1 MFSLKEILL
10 ETFRFIYQFVLLLLT
25 QNVNSEHVQIAVE
38 EVTVGADVDVVDI
51 VGKCAKN

>member
-25 QNVNSEHVQIAVE
+25 Q
-38 EVTVGADVDVVDI
+38 VVSRFYSLLFKLFS
-51 VGKCAKN
+51 V